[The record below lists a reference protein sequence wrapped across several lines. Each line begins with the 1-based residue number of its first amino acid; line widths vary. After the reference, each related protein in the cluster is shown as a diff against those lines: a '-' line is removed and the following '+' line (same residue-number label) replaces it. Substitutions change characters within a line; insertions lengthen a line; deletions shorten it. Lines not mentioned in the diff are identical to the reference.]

1 MQAEQPTCIPR
12 PPLTPATSVP
22 SHGSACSRHTQAF
35 RRARA
40 RAFRDESLTHRSG
53 SRVVRPEPRTNGNLR
68 RSLGPTVVRHGS
80 GGAGARIF
88 QRGHRGSGAWLERRD
103 PHSGDRGLVSVLEAR
118 NGAVASHGLSRAL
131 GDECTEVLVV
141 ALLRAESG
149 ECDVVARPSCQT
161 VGCALHDGVPVRAPR
176 AIAGGA
182 P

>member
-1 MQAEQPTCIPR
+1 MQAEPSAFIPR
-12 PPLTPATSVP
+12 PSLTPATSVP

-68 RSLGPTVVRHGS
+68 RSLGSTPVCYGR
-80 GGAGARIF
+80 GAARARVL

-103 PHSGDRGLVSVLEAR
+103 PHSGDRGLVSVLEAG

-161 VGCALHDGVPVRAPR
+161 IGCALHDGVPIRTPR
-176 AIAGGA
+176 AIAGRA